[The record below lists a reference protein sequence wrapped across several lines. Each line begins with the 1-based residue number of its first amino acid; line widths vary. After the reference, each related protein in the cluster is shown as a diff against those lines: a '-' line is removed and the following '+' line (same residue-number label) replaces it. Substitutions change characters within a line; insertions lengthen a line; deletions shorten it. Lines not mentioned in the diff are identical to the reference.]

1 VLTYDKRRRKKLI
14 EEICELCCD
23 LDYLDVEKNKNEETQ
38 EFDEDLV
45 QGI

>member
-1 VLTYDKRRRKKLI
+1 MTKEEEKKLI

-23 LDYLDVEKNKNEETQ
+23 LDYLDIEQNKHEETQ